1 MNAVVRIRAVALL
14 SGALLAAC
22 GGGETFRAERL
33 LAMGTWVDLAIAPP
47 DEATGARLIAEIETL
62 LRSFEADYYAWS
74 VDGALV
80 RLNRGL
86 AQGESVRV
94 DPALAALL
102 RAAQRYSAESGGAFE
117 PAVGELV
124 ELWGF
129 HSAEAAP
136 TRPPDPALI
145 EAWLRRDARI
155 RNLAID
161 LNGSVSLARGEPMT
175 LDLGG
180 IAEGEVVNRIIE
192 ILRAAGVE
200 NALVNVGGDLRVL
213 GTRDGRPWRIGIQ
226 APRAQGV
233 LGIIELA
240 SGDAAFTSGDYQ
252 RFYEFEGRRM
262 QHILDPSTGYPV
274 THTQAVTVIT
284 TDGVQADAA
293 ATALLVAGPDRWEA
307 IARALGVDMVLRVD
321 ASGRLELT
329 APMRDRLQAGI
340 EPGSDIIVVGD

>member
-1 MNAVVRIRAVALL
+1 MRARAVALL
-14 SGALLAAC
+14 TGALLAAC

-33 LAMGTWVDLAIAPP
+33 LAMGTWVELAIAAP
-47 DEATGARLIAEIETL
+47 DDATGARLVAEIETF
-62 LRSFEADYYAWS
+62 LRGFERDYYAWS
-74 VDGALV
+74 PDGELA

-86 AQGESVRV
+86 ARGESVRV

-102 RAAQRYSAESGGAFE
+102 RAAQRYGAASGGAFE

-129 HSAEAAP
+129 HSTEAAP
-136 TRPPDPALI
+136 TRPPDPASI

-161 LNGSVSLARGEPMT
+161 ESGSVSLARGEPMK

-180 IAEGEVVNRIIE
+180 IAEGEVVNRIID

-200 NALVNVGGDLRVL
+200 NALVNAGGDLRVL

-226 APRAQGV
+226 APRARGV
-233 LGIIELA
+233 LGIVELA
-240 SGDAAFTSGDYQ
+240 SGEAAFTSGDYQ
-252 RFYEFEGRRM
+252 RFYEFEGRRLH
-262 QHILDPSTGYPV
+262 HIIDPSTGYPV
-274 THTQAVTVIT
+274 THTQAITVIAA
-284 TDGVQADAA
+284 DGVQADVA
-293 ATALLVAGPDRWEA
+293 ATALLVAGPERWEA
-307 IARALGVDMVLRVD
+307 VAQALGVDKALRVD
-321 ASGRLELT
+321 ASGRVELT

-340 EPGSDIIVVGD
+340 DASSDIIVVGP